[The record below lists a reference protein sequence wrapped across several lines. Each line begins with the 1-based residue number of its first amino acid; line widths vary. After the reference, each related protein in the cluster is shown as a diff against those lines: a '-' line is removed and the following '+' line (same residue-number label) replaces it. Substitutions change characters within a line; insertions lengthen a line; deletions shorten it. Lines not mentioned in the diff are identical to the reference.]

1 MSLFD
6 GVSRRERIAAMAG
19 ATPLAVAIVVWGF
32 GYPLV
37 ETAAAVVVGL
47 ALVGAGAAYL
57 RRHDML
63 DVALV
68 TVLRWFVDLRRPTR
82 REWGWIAVVVVLGL
96 FTDVA
101 VNLAVALVETPRAG
115 HGSAGAATDVGG
127 LTLAAFAVFAV
138 VVGPAMEELLFRNGA
153 QKIAAE
159 WTGAWPAILG
169 VSVVF
174 AAFHIPSYGGLGQPA
189 ITLAPALVA
198 VFINSALYGWA
209 YHRTGNVS
217 VAILGHGGHNAVA
230 LVSLVV

>member
-1 MSLFD
+1 
-6 GVSRRERIAAMAG
+6 MAG

-37 ETAAAVVVGL
+37 ETTAAVAVGL
-47 ALVGAGAAYL
+47 ALVGAGVAYL

-63 DVALV
+63 DVPLYA
-68 TVLRWFVDLRRPTR
+68 VLWWFVDVRRPTR
-82 REWGWIAVVVVLGL
+82 REWGLVALVVVLGL

-101 VNLAVALVETPRAG
+101 VNLGVALVETPRAG

-138 VVGPAMEELLFRNGA
+138 VIGPAMEELLFRNGA
-153 QKIAAE
+153 QKIAAA
-159 WTGAWPAILG
+159 WVGAWPAILG

-174 AAFHIPSYGGLGQPA
+174 ALFHIPSYGGLGQPA
-189 ITLAPALVA
+189 ITLLPALVA
-198 VFINSALYGWA
+198 VAINSALYGWA

-217 VAILGHGGHNAVA
+217 VAMLGHGGHNALALLTFVA
-230 LVSLVV
+230 